1 MSGTVMGAATFVKD
15 RRQWIFRSG
24 PDGAGLLLK
33 RHPRRIRHEIKPG
46 ADTTQRMTCVRSGLR
61 NQTVREWTD
70 GPSLLGQELL
80 PSDSE

>member
-1 MSGTVMGAATFVKD
+1 MGAGHVGQD
-15 RRQWIFRSG
+15 HRQWIFRAG
-24 PDGAGLLLK
+24 PDGAALLLM
-33 RHPRRIRHEIKPG
+33 RHPRQRCHEINRG
-46 ADTTQRMTCVRSGLR
+46 AHTLQRMTCVRSGLR

>member
-1 MSGTVMGAATFVKD
+1 MSGVVVGAGHVGQE

-24 PDGAGLLLK
+24 PDGAGLLLM
-33 RHPRRIRHEIKPG
+33 RHPLQIRHEIKPV